1 MVRRTS
7 LCLYSITQSELGQ
20 SSSYQ
25 ICSSEK
31 KLNLARIVGLV
42 DDYGRRIS
50 NESINYVCD
59 CGYVPTKTTSG
70 HHFRGGI
77 CTDMNL
83 IILIV
88 PRNVPSGNLTIENG
102 HRTSEFSH

>member
-1 MVRRTS
+1 MIWYEGLVYVYIA
-7 LCLYSITQSELGQ
+7 LITQTELGQ

-31 KLNLARIVGLV
+31 KVNLARIVGLV

-59 CGYVPTKTTSG
+59 CGYVPTKTT
-70 HHFRGGI
+70 RG
-77 CTDMNL
+77 TTF
-83 IILIV
+83 V
-88 PRNVPSGNLTIENG
+88 VVYAPT
-102 HRTSEFSH
+102 